1 MAGPAMQVLYVEDD
15 KYLAH
20 TVELALRKRGYF
32 CHITDLG
39 EQAVNLAR
47 RNRYDIIVFDIMLP
61 DIDGYEAIERLR
73 EAGVETPYLIQS
85 GLLDRDS
92 LPDGGSFG
100 VDEYLIKPFTIDEM
114 VERMKRVVEQAR
126 RIAAAAPQYQPR
138 ERADSVSDN
147 ADNRREHRRFATLK
161 VAELLFDG
169 AGAPGVIIN
178 MSQNGAA
185 LRLTRPPAEL
195 PGRFG
200 LRFQSGALHNCRVCW
215 RYGDKVGVRFVT
227 S

>member
-1 MAGPAMQVLYVEDD
+1 MQVLYVEDD
-15 KYLAH
+15 KYLAQ

-73 EAGVETPYLIQS
+73 EAGVDTPYLIQS
-85 GLLDRDS
+85 GLLDRNS

-114 VERMKRVVEQAR
+114 VERMKRVVDRAKQS
-126 RIAAAAPQYQPR
+126 AATTPQYQPKEGAEEAPDDR
-138 ERADSVSDN
+138 
-147 ADNRREHRRFATLK
+147 DNRREHRRFATLK

-169 AGAPGVIIN
+169 TGATGVIIN
-178 MSQNGAA
+178 MSHTGAA

-195 PGRFG
+195 PDRFG
-200 LRFQSGALHNCRVCW
+200 LRLQSGALYTCRVCW
-215 RYGDKVGVRFVT
+215 RYGNKVGVRFLAA
-227 S
+227 